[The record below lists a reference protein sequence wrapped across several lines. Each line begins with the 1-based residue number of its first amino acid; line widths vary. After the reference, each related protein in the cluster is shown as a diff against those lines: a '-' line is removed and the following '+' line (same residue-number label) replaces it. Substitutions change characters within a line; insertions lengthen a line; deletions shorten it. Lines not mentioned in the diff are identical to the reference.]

1 MTSVVEKSSAAE
13 ITAEF
18 SDALF
23 SKLENDNSYKAARNA
38 VADHDV
44 LEIVKDRNVIQN
56 MSHTYSNK
64 ISKEGKCTSQKS
76 SGRCWIFALCSVI
89 RNGMMKK
96 YNLPTD
102 FEISQ
107 SFLFF
112 YDK

>member
-64 ISKEGKCTSQKS
+64 ISKG
-76 SGRCWIFALCSVI
+76 L
-89 RNGMMKK
+89 
-96 YNLPTD
+96 
-102 FEISQ
+102 
-107 SFLFF
+107 FL
-112 YDK
+112 